1 VIRSPP
7 QTVSFVEVGHAV
19 DRLYAQHPDLRS
31 FVVRDVQYT
40 PRTRDKVLSVC
51 HRGGPEQSRA
61 RRETIRIA
69 GCAPLVFFF
78 YSYGRRHGVPEAADV
93 ARKIYWYAVR
103 AIRGPID
110 ARATLTTLL
119 RSWGVE

>member
-1 VIRSPP
+1 VIQSRR
-7 QTVSFVEVGHAV
+7 QTVSFVEVGRAV
-19 DRLYAQHPDLRS
+19 DRLYARYPDLRS

-51 HRGGPEQSRA
+51 HRGGPEKSRA
-61 RRETIRIA
+61 RRETIRLA

-78 YSYGRRHGVPEAADV
+78 SSYGRQHAVPEATDV
-93 ARKIYWYAVR
+93 ARKIYWYAVGS
-103 AIRGPID
+103 IRGPID
-110 ARATLTTLL
+110 ARAKLTALL

>member
-1 VIRSPP
+1 
-7 QTVSFVEVGHAV
+7 
-19 DRLYAQHPDLRS
+19 
-31 FVVRDVQYT
+31 VRDLQYT
-40 PRTRDKVLSVC
+40 PGTRDKVLRVC
-51 HRGGPEQSRA
+51 QRGGPEKSRA
-61 RRETIRIA
+61 RRETIRLA

-78 YSYGRRHGVPEAADV
+78 SSYGRQRAVPEATDV

-103 AIRGPID
+103 NIRGPID